1 MLPRESFSKETDAS
15 LLGIISY
22 PAFAVD
28 DQDLI
33 DLTRNTITETLLGK
47 YGCRRFLRDGYK
59 TALEDSSRL
68 YYINAELQKFENIEC
83 EWPLFLCYLL
93 LDGLF
98 RKDKEDVNLY
108 YNRLQEVC
116 ILSPQT
122 IQDAIPL

>member
-15 LLGIISY
+15 LLAIISY
-22 PAFAVD
+22 PAFAID

-33 DLTRNTITETLLGK
+33 TLTRETINEVLLGK

-59 TALEDSSRL
+59 TALEDPNRL
-68 YYINAELQKFENIEC
+68 YYINSELQKFENIEC

-98 RKDKEDVNLY
+98 RKDKEAIKTY
-108 YNRLQEVC
+108 YDR
-116 ILSPQT
+116 
-122 IQDAIPL
+122 